1 MVVKDFSWCRE
12 PEEFIFH
19 CRSRKVRY
27 SLLGKSKVRLETME
41 QGIGWFFRLFCV
53 FIFKLSTLKK
63 NEENS
68 TYSTPTLKVNFLK
81 VIAYF

>member
-1 MVVKDFSWCRE
+1 
-12 PEEFIFH
+12 
-19 CRSRKVRY
+19 
-27 SLLGKSKVRLETME
+27 ME

-68 TYSTPTLKVNFLK
+68 MYSTPTLKVNFLK